1 MNSDQR
7 TVNIG
12 VLVSGSGTNLQALI
26 DAHESGK
33 LPAHIACVISN
44 RADAFALERAK
55 KHGIPAIHL
64 DHRSFSGRNEY
75 DAALVNILHEH
86 GVDLVVLAGFMRIVT
101 PVLLNA
107 FPNAVMNIH
116 PALLPA
122 FPGLHAQQQALEY
135 GVKVAGCTV
144 HFVDAGTD
152 TGPIIVQ
159 ATVPVLEGDSMES
172 LSHRIQIEEHRIYP
186 EAVRLFTEG
195 RLRVEGRRVIVD
207 NPQTGTDCS
216 SDASSCPWHMRF

>member
-26 DAHESGK
+26 DAHESGR
-33 LPAHIACVISN
+33 LPARIACVISN

-64 DHRSFSGRNEY
+64 DHRSFSGRDEY

-101 PVLLNA
+101 PVLLHA

-135 GVKVAGCTV
+135 GVKVTGCTV

-159 ATVPVLEGDSMES
+159 AAVPVLEGDSVES

-195 RLRVEGRRVIVD
+195 RLRVEGRLVIVG

-216 SDASSCPWHMRF
+216 PDASSCPWHMRF

>member
-1 MNSDQR
+1 MNSEQR

-26 DAHESGK
+26 DARESGS
-33 LPAHIACVISN
+33 LPARIACVISN
-44 RADAFALERAK
+44 RTDAFALERAK

-64 DHRSFSGRNEY
+64 DHRSFAGRDHY
-75 DAALVNILHEH
+75 DAALVNLLGEH

-135 GVKVAGCTV
+135 GVKVTGCTV

-152 TGPIIVQ
+152 TGPIIIQ
-159 ATVPVLEGDSMES
+159 AAVPVLEGDSVES
-172 LSHRIQIEEHRIYP
+172 LSNRIQIEEHRIYP

-195 RLRVEGRRVIVD
+195 KLTVVGRRVKISG
-207 NPQTGTDCS
+207 Q
-216 SDASSCPWHMRF
+216 